1 MSEIVFDHEKLV
13 AYQKAIEFVKW
24 VNEIIIT
31 IKYKNPTIDQFE
43 RAADSIALN
52 IAEGNGKYSGKD
64 RCRFFDIAKG
74 SGLETAACLDILF
87 VKGLINKETLIE
99 GRERITEIIS
109 MIMGLIKRNSNRV
122 YDAEAEYLT

>member
-1 MSEIVFDHEKLV
+1 MSELVFDHEKLV

-24 VNEIIIT
+24 VNKIIIT

-74 SGLETAACLDILF
+74 SCLESAACLDILF
-87 VKGLINKETLIE
+87 VKELINNETLID
-99 GRERITEIIS
+99 GRERIKEIIS
-109 MIMGLIKRNSNRV
+109 LLMGLIKRNSNRV

>member
-1 MSEIVFDHEKLV
+1 MSELVFDHEKLV